1 MAGSHCRDSVW
12 RLSSSISRSK
22 FERYCFTFRAIWAS
36 SYNFLA
42 LRKELRR
49 TRFLWPPVCATSSTA
64 AFVLPWL
71 RDLKWREER
80 KGGGKRGKVWLSP
93 TQYQLINM
101 KHAKDHMN
109 VSLWSKLS
117 CLIPVSQTA
126 ITDRRTRVRKYFY
139 LVTST
144 ISITH
149 IF

>member
-1 MAGSHCRDSVW
+1 MLVAGSHCRDSVW

-36 SYNFLA
+36 SYSFLA

-71 RDLKWREER
+71 RDLQWRGA
-80 KGGGKRGKVWLSP
+80 GGREKRGKVWLSP
-93 TQYQLINM
+93 TQYHLVSM
-101 KHAKDHMN
+101 KRAKDCMN
-109 VSLWSKLS
+109 VSLWSKLT

-126 ITDRRTRVRKYFY
+126 ITDRKMRVRNFTW
-139 LVTST
+139 LQAL
-144 ISITH
+144 
-149 IF
+149 F